1 MRQQRWPATA
11 LAAIAGLVLIS
22 ACGGAASSQG
32 TAQNGGATAPGVT
45 GDAIQI
51 GTSNALT
58 GINATAA
65 GQVSSGAQA
74 VFDSVNAAG
83 GIDGRRVQVNLLD
96 DAYDAT
102 RAVANA
108 RTFVNRPVFA
118 VFGGLGT
125 VAAEAV
131 RPLYEQEG
139 IPYLFPYQGDVWQT
153 NPSTFLL
160 MPFYSNQTKT
170 IIKGT
175 LALHGKGSV
184 YALFGKTAGTAQ
196 SIVDARTATEQ
207 SGGTFLGY
215 DEVSQGTADYTPYVL
230 RMKAAHPDYLLIST
244 TQADSARYATAVVAQ
259 GALPAK
265 RILGLV
271 TLADETFVG
280 AIPQEAADLVSAVAP
295 NSPPASSQA
304 AECAGLV
311 RRYQPSARVTMDAI
325 WGCATAQILVYGLR
339 KAGANLTRT
348 ALQKAFEQMRDVNVT
363 PVLPPVTFTSSN
375 HQAER
380 TMYEFTVKNRQ
391 LVVGNQVTVSS

>member
-1 MRQQRWPATA
+1 MRHQRWPAAAAAA
-11 LAAIAGLVLIS
+11 LVSLVV
-22 ACGGAASSQG
+22 ACGGAASPQG
-32 TAQNGGATAPGVT
+32 TSQNGGATAPGVT

-74 VFDSVNAAG
+74 VFDSVNAGG
-83 GIDGRRVQVNLLD
+83 GIEGRRVQVNLLD
-96 DAYDAT
+96 DGYDAT

-108 RTFVNRPVFA
+108 RTFVNKPVFA

-131 RPLYEQEG
+131 RPLYEAG
-139 IPYLFPYQGDVWQT
+139 GMPYLFPYQGDVWPT
-153 NPSTFLL
+153 SPGTFLL
-160 MPFYSNQTKT
+160 MPFYTNQTKT
-170 IIKGT
+170 IIRGAM
-175 LALHGKGSV
+175 ALHGKGSF

-196 SIVDARTATEQ
+196 SIVDARTAVEQ
-207 SGGTFLGY
+207 AGGTFLGY

-259 GALPAK
+259 GALPAR

-271 TLADETFVG
+271 TLADETFVN
-280 AIPQEAADLVSAVAP
+280 AIPQEAADLVNAVAP

-304 AECAGLV
+304 SECAGLV
-311 RRYQPSARVTMDAI
+311 RKYQPSTRVTMDAI
-325 WGCATAQILVYGLR
+325 WGCATAQLLVYGLR
-339 KAGANLTRT
+339 KAGSNLTRAGLEK
-348 ALQKAFEQMRDVNVT
+348 ALEQTRSANVT

-380 TMYEFTVKNRQ
+380 TMYEFTVRNKQ
-391 LVVGNQVTVSS
+391 LVVGNLVQVSS